1 MTYNFYMFICHLYV
15 FFAEVSIKIF
25 GQFSIGLF
33 VYHSTLKVLWIFR
46 RYSFITSVFYKYFF
60 PFCGLSFHSLDSFF
74 NRADIF
80 NFIMKLG
87 LSILFSWIVPLV
99 LLLFSDC
106 VVPEK
111 LWLYGLQHSGLLC
124 PSLSSG
130 VCSNSCPLRQWS
142 YLTIS
147 SSAAPFSSGP
157 QSPPVSGSVP
167 MSQLFSSGGQSI
179 NPSVEYLSWLPLGL
193 SGLIPCSPRD
203 SQESSIAITYHKN
216 I

>member
-1 MTYNFYMFICHLYV
+1 MFICHLYV

-157 QSPPVSGSVP
+157 QSPPVSGSFP

-193 SGLIPCSPRD
+193 RGLIPCSPRD